1 MSIRRRAPNLLRRCL
16 PGLLLALALT
26 AACGGEGVESGTE
39 VPAAGAGAGPLQVTA
54 SLPPLAWLAD
64 RVGGGRIETTVMLPP
79 GASPHAWEPSP
90 RQMGGLTAADLV
102 VAVGDPHLAF
112 EQRQVERL
120 LAERPDVPV
129 VRLTEAVAAE
139 RTSEDHRA
147 AHLDERET
155 RHEDPHL
162 WVAPDHLR
170 AGARAVAA
178 ALERA
183 DAAGADTYR
192 GNLAALESE
201 LDALDADL
209 RAAFAALDPPAFLVQ
224 HPAWGHLAAQHGLEQ
239 VAIEEEGKEPS
250 PQRLVAVI
258 ERARRDGLRVV
269 LVQPGVSD
277 AAARAVAREVG
288 AEVVTADP
296 LAYDVPAALRGFAA
310 AVAAGGEGAAR

>member
-1 MSIRRRAPNLLRRCL
+1 MPIHRRTLRR
-16 PGLLLALALT
+16 PGRPGPWAAGLLLAIA
-26 AACGGEGVESGTE
+26 AACAGGEKAPPTGGEPG
-39 VPAAGAGAGPLQVTA
+39 AAAVRLIA

-64 RVGGGRIETTVMLPP
+64 RVGGERVATTVMLPP

-90 RQMGGLTAADLV
+90 RQMGGLTAAGLV
-102 VAVGDPHLAF
+102 IAVGDPHLAF

-120 LAERPDVPV
+120 LAERPEVPV
-129 VRLTEAVAAE
+129 VRLTEALAGKRSGE
-139 RTSEDHRA
+139 EEPHR
-147 AHLDERET
+147 
-155 RHEDPHL
+155 EDPHL
-162 WVAPDHLR
+162 WVAPDNLR

-178 ALERA
+178 ALERV
-183 DAAGADTYR
+183 DPAGAGIYR
-192 GNLAALESE
+192 GNLAAVEAE
-201 LDALDADL
+201 LDSLDADL
-209 RAAFAALDPPAFLVQ
+209 RASFTALDRPAFLVQ
-224 HPAWGHLAAQHGLEQ
+224 HPAWGHLAAQYGLEQ

-277 AAARAVAREVG
+277 AAARAVARELG

-310 AVAAGGEGAAR
+310 AVAAGGEGAAP